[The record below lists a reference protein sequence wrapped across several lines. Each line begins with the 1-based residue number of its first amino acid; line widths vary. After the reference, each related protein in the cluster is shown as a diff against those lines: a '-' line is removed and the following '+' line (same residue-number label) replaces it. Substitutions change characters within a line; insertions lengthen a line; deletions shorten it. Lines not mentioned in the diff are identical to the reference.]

1 MSLGNRCVSTLA
13 LALAA
18 ALPAAARADTALDR
32 ANRGLVELI
41 TGGVEDTGLRIG
53 QDLGELLDDGATR
66 RVLTVAGKGA
76 MQNLIDLRTL
86 RGVDLAIVQLD
97 VVEQAR
103 RLGQFEGSLFYVAKL
118 YGEELHLLAGPAI
131 KSIDELAGRTVNIG
145 PPAGGTAVTAPAL
158 FERLKLKVETSGF
171 DQATAIAKLRTGE
184 IAALAFVAAKP
195 APVFTSLRASEGF
208 HFLAVPL
215 KPEILAAYVPTRLTS
230 EDYPDLVDAPV
241 DAIAVGSVLLAANL
255 TPDSER
261 YRNVAQ
267 FVDAFF
273 TQFPKLL
280 EPPHHPK
287 WHEVNLAAELPGW
300 RRLPAAEAWLKRNAG
315 PAVAA
320 PNEQQMRDIFVRFL
334 DERSRLSTGKAM
346 SAPEKDA
353 LFEQFRRWQQSSQ
366 AR

>member
-1 MSLGNRCVSTLA
+1 MSLRNRCAATLALTLA
-13 LALAA
+13 LAL
-18 ALPAAARADTALDR
+18 PGGTRADTALDHP
-32 ANRGLVELI
+32 NRGLVELI
-41 TGGVEDTGLRIG
+41 TGGVEGTGLRIG
-53 QDLGELLDDGATR
+53 QDLTELLDDGATR
-66 RVLTVAGKGA
+66 RVLTVMGKGA
-76 MQNLIDLRTL
+76 MQNLVDLRGL

-97 VVEQAR
+97 VVEEAKRQGK
-103 RLGQFEGSLFYVAKL
+103 LEGSLFYIAKL

-145 PPAGGTAVTAPAL
+145 SAAGGTAVTAPAL
-158 FERLKLKVETSGF
+158 FKRLKLKVETTNF

-195 APVFTSLRASEGF
+195 APVFAGLRAGDGF

-215 KPEILAAYVPTRLTS
+215 KTEILAAYVPTRLTS

-241 DAIAVGSVLLAANL
+241 DTIAVSSVMLAANL
-255 TPDSER
+255 APDSER
-261 YRNVAQ
+261 YRNVVQ

-280 EPPHHPK
+280 EPPRHPK

-315 PAVAA
+315 PAVAM

-334 DERSRLSTGKAM
+334 DDRSRLSTGKTM
-346 SAPEKDA
+346 SGPEKDA
-353 LFEQFRRWQQSSQ
+353 LFEQFRQWQQSSQ